1 MAKAVKIQT
10 LDGINL
16 ARLCAKY
23 AEDKKAVDIVIMDVS
38 GLSPIT
44 DYFVICSG
52 TSSPHV
58 RAIRDEIADQ
68 IKVEHGMAAVVSDG
82 QVESQWLL
90 IGYSDVIVHVFG
102 GEKREFY
109 ALEDLWNDAPR
120 LPLTA

>member
-1 MAKAVKIQT
+1 MAKAVQTQT

-23 AEDKKAVDIVIMDVS
+23 AEDKKAVDVVIMDVR

-44 DYFVICSG
+44 DFFVICSG

-68 IKVEHGMAAVVSDG
+68 IKVEHGKAALVSDG
-82 QVESQWLL
+82 QLESQWLL
-90 IGYSDVIVHVFG
+90 VGYSDVIVHVFG

-120 LPLTA
+120 VPLSE